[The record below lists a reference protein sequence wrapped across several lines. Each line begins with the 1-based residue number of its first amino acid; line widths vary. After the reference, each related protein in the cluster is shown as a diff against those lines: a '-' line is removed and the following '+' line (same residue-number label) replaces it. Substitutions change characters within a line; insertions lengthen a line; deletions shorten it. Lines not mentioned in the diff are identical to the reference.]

1 MDIQEISENQYHVL
15 ISLDEKLHIYLLKIR
30 NISKKSISAAMFN
43 HQQVIRS
50 LLVYLF
56 TSLNL
61 CNIT

>member
-43 HQQVIRS
+43 HQQVIA
-50 LLVYLF
+50 LF
-56 TSLNL
+56 IICIAELIQH
-61 CNIT
+61 CMK